1 MDKIYGA
8 IVKMGYPVHVA
19 EKFSTYAQML
29 LTENERTNLTRITEP
44 VDVAYNHFVDAVSP
58 VDLGF
63 IHDGDKIMDVG
74 TGPGIPAIPLAIML
88 PHSKITAIESVGKKV
103 DFVDKVVDSLC
114 VNVDVLNERAEKA
127 AFFQNMR
134 SSFDVVVSRAVASLP
149 VLLELVGAFA
159 KEGGI
164 VVAYKGKGYREEA
177 EQARNAAKMM
187 GLRGPEIYDVKLG
200 DGVVHYLL
208 KYEKLYPTGKK
219 FPRRYSVIKR
229 TPL

>member
-1 MDKIYGA
+1 MDKIYDA
-8 IVKMGYPVHVA
+8 IVKLGYPIPVA
-19 EKFSTYAQML
+19 EKFSAYAQML
-29 LTENERTNLTRITEP
+29 LMENERTNLTRITEP
-44 VDVAYNHFVDAVSP
+44 SDVVHNHFVDAVSP
-58 VDLGF
+58 VDIGL
-63 IHDGDKIMDVG
+63 IHDGDKIIDVG
-74 TGPGIPAIPLAIML
+74 TGPGIPAIPLGIML

-114 VNVDVLNERAEKA
+114 ANVDVLNERAEKA

-149 VLLELVGAFA
+149 VLLELTGAFA
-159 KEGGI
+159 KVGGAVI
-164 VVAYKGKGYREEA
+164 AYKGKGYKEEA
-177 EQARNAAKMM
+177 DQAQNAAKMM
-187 GLRGPEIYDVKLG
+187 GLCGPEVYDVKLE

-208 KYEKLYPTGKK
+208 KYQKIRPTGKK